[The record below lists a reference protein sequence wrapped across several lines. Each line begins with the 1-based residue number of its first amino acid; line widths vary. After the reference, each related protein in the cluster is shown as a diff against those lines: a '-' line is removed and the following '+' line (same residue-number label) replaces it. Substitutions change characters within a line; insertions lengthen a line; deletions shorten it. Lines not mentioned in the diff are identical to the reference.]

1 MKSNK
6 NIHPVHAIYGFTVHI
21 HTFHTHT
28 NRMQPYLPQYLT
40 CMHAAWLVQV
50 YDPTPTELTNRWLV
64 SRTTFSCSFLFFRTS
79 LKMHPAFFFHS
90 EYLNN
95 KRKPTEK
102 NLFHPDCVNFL
113 INSDRER
120 KEEKRFLLRYYPNL
134 PNNPPKTNSI
144 SGRDNMG
151 RRRREE

>member
-1 MKSNK
+1 
-6 NIHPVHAIYGFTVHI
+6 
-21 HTFHTHT
+21 
-28 NRMQPYLPQYLT
+28 
-40 CMHAAWLVQV
+40 MHAAWLVQV

-151 RRRREE
+151 RRRREEWERHRELNVNGKHETKFHYWLVCLFLPSQFKVGIVEF